1 MQENISKIS
10 LCRKVRSGKLW
21 EIATVDKNEIWQ
33 QQYNNE
39 DDEINQI
46 KRQRYVTTYKTD
58 DISVK
63 CENQHHRY
71 H

>member
-1 MQENISKIS
+1 MCQ
-10 LCRKVRSGKLW
+10 KVRSGKLW
-21 EIATVDKNEIWQ
+21 EIATVDENEIWQ
-33 QQYNNE
+33 QQYNDK

-63 CENQHHRY
+63 CENQHHWY